1 MAITQGE
8 ALRIYAIDSRKLER
22 TRQRIFRDAHGA
34 KATFARRI
42 EAALSDLVT
51 EDGAI
56 TSERLNLDRLDD
68 MLPELRTELNRIIG
82 QDYREELE
90 ASVRNRFGQYDTFA
104 RKLGLPEFG
113 EGAERFDDVQNRLR
127 TIAEATDAGTERAMQ
142 RIRDTLAGA
151 RYSAANSQGPSFA
164 ALKAT
169 LISEGGVAPAY
180 AGQVGNTMLFSIDRF
195 LTKEQ
200 TKRAGLRKQRYTG
213 PVDSLTRD
221 FCLRWVGEVREVQ
234 FWESLENDTGPQ
246 PVSDFGGGW
255 GPCRHRLLAWSD
267 DWEL

>member
-8 ALRIYAIDSRKLER
+8 ALRIYAIDSRKLEAV
-22 TRQRIFRDAHGA
+22 RQRIFRDAHSA
-34 KATFARRI
+34 KATFSRRI
-42 EAALSDLVT
+42 ETALSDLVT

-82 QDYREELE
+82 QDYRADIENNI
-90 ASVRNRFGQYDTFA
+90 RKRFGQYDTFA
-104 RKLGLPEFG
+104 RKLGFPEFG
-113 EGAERFDDVQNRLR
+113 EGAERFDDVQRRLR
-127 TIAEATDAGTERAMQ
+127 TISESIDAATDRGMQ
-142 RIRDTLAGA
+142 RIRNTLAGA
-151 RYSAANSQGPSFA
+151 RYSAANSQGPSLA

-180 AGQVGNTMLFSIDRF
+180 AGQVSNTMLFSIDRY

-200 TKRAGLRKQRYTG
+200 TKRAGLVKQRYTG

-221 FCLRWVGEVREVQ
+221 FCLRWVGEVRPVQ
-234 FWESLENDTGPQ
+234 FWEELNNDTGPQ

-255 GPCRHRLLAWSD
+255 GPCRHRLIAWSD